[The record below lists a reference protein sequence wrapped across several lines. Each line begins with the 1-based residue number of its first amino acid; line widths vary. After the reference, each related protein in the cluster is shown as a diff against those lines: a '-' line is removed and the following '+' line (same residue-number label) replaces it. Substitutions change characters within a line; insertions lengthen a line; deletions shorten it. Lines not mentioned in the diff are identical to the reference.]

1 MLKVKMFIARW
12 LYKITNSKRWV
23 HLYVDLLNEQIK
35 EDINKSYKE
44 VSYVRN

>member
-23 HLYVDLLNEQIK
+23 HLYIDLLDEQIK
-35 EDINKSYKE
+35 EDIEE
-44 VSYVRN
+44 VYNELT